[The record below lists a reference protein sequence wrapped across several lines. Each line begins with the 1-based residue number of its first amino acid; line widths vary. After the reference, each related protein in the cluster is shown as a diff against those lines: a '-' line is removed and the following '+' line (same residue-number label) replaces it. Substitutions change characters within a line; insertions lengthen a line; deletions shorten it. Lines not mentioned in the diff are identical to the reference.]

1 MDLEIC
7 QAIQDAQ
14 QQSRAA
20 ALALVVN
27 TQGSIPRHT
36 GAKMLIYADGSI
48 LGSVGGGTFESL
60 VIQDA
65 LSCMQT
71 GIAETRTYPLHEAS
85 DASFGAICRGEVM
98 VYIEPVKPQPRLYIF
113 GAGHCCLALAK
124 MATQL
129 SWPISV
135 VDDREDIF
143 NTFVYPSSVKQVS
156 ATGVDFTHS
165 IQWQTQD
172 IVVLMNKSYG
182 QDQDALQTLLQVGK
196 AAYIG
201 MIGSRRKVE
210 KVLKALGDQGVSVAQ
225 LKKVHAPIGL
235 DIGADTPE
243 EIAVSVLAEVLSVLK
258 GGSGKPM
265 AD

>member
-1 MDLEIC
+1 MLASLNLDISPAKSHKRGSKGCLTMDLEIY

-36 GAKMLIYADGSI
+36 GAKMLIYADGRI

-85 DASFGAICRGEVM
+85 DASFGAICGGEVM
-98 VYIEPVKPQPRLYIF
+98 VYIEPVKPEPRLYIF
-113 GAGHCCLALAK
+113 GAGHCGLALAK

-129 SWPISV
+129 S
-135 VDDREDIF
+135 
-143 NTFVYPSSVKQVS
+143 
-156 ATGVDFTHS
+156 
-165 IQWQTQD
+165 
-172 IVVLMNKSYG
+172 
-182 QDQDALQTLLQVGK
+182 
-196 AAYIG
+196 
-201 MIGSRRKVE
+201 
-210 KVLKALGDQGVSVAQ
+210 
-225 LKKVHAPIGL
+225 
-235 DIGADTPE
+235 
-243 EIAVSVLAEVLSVLK
+243 
-258 GGSGKPM
+258 
-265 AD
+265 